1 MNISSVNSNSMNYGR
16 LASGK
21 RINSAAD
28 DAAGLAIAQK
38 MQREAKGLDVG
49 SSNIRD
55 GISLANVQDGAL
67 STMQESLQRI
77 RELSVKASNGLY
89 DASDR
94 QSIQVEIDQLLQ
106 DVERTA
112 GSTTFNE
119 MTLMD
124 GSKADINIASNP
136 DGTGMKIQMENTT
149 LKSLGLEGY
158 NVTGAFDIGAIDK
171 AMDKI
176 SAARSRTGASVNA
189 MEHAYNYN
197 TRASLETTGAQSRI
211 EDLDM
216 PKAISEQK
224 KNDLLRDYQMGMLK
238 RKMENDSIVTKMF
251 GSM

>member
-158 NVTGAFDIGAIDK
+158 NVTGTFDIGAIDN

-224 KNDLLRDYQMGMLK
+224 KNDLLRDYRMGMLK
-238 RKMENDSIVTKMF
+238 KKMENDSIVTKMF
-251 GSM
+251 GAM

>member
-158 NVTGAFDIGAIDK
+158 NVTGTFDIGAIDN

-224 KNDLLRDYQMGMLK
+224 KNDLLRDYRMGMLK
-238 RKMENDSIVTKMF
+238 KKMENDSIVTKMF
-251 GSM
+251 GTM